1 MKLTKEEKLA
11 LWNEYS
17 STRNDVTRSDIYP
30 GMVLHYWLTPS
41 QRQQQ
46 KKFTQNRQK
55 MSESDKT
62 VVLL

>member
-1 MKLTKEEKLA
+1 MRLTKEERQT

-46 KKFTQNRQK
+46 KKIYTKQAENVGKR
-55 MSESDKT
+55 
-62 VVLL
+62 